1 MAHEFSSVKI
11 LGNATAKLGKILKS
25 LATSEVLVG
34 IAEDSRKDRRPDGEI
49 SNSRLGWAMEK
60 GMPAKG
66 VPPRPFLEPGVKAQR
81 SVITEGLMRAGSLV
95 CNGRGHEADRQ
106 MKILG
111 LRVASGVKQYM
122 STADY
127 PPLKPSTIANRWR
140 QRGTQSKRLN
150 EKRYIKKG
158 GKTVPNPKFGEGIR
172 PLINTGT
179 LRNAID
185 AYVIKDGEVK

>member
-1 MAHEFSSVKI
+1 MANEFSSVKI

-66 VPPRPFLEPGVKAQR
+66 VPPRPFLEPGVQAQR
-81 SVITEGLMRAGSLV
+81 SVIVEGLARSGSLR
-95 CNGRGHEADRQ
+95 CAGRDNEADRQ

-150 EKRYIKKG
+150 EKRFIKKG

-179 LRNAID
+179 LRNSID
-185 AYVIKDGEVK
+185 AYVVKDGEVK